1 MVSLTDTSHLESD
14 AVKEK
19 QDQNSNKI
27 ISLQAGAAVL
37 STAPELIL
45 LVKRFRNATYP
56 KLQLL
61 EHVYG

>member
-1 MVSLTDTSHLESD
+1 MVSFIDTSHLESE
-14 AVKEK
+14 AAKEK

-27 ISLQAGAAVL
+27 ISLHACAAVL
-37 STAPELIL
+37 STVPELIL
-45 LVKRFRNATYP
+45 LMKRFRNAAYP